1 VINRRIA
8 WLAIA
13 ALSAPSLGL
22 GTPEAP
28 PDLTGRWQLN
38 EKESEDAR
46 AKVGWGGEGA
56 PRRPGERPAYPGERR
71 PEERG
76 PGGRNLGDWGSPP
89 TTPRTSVTG
98 SLPPEFGDF
107 LEPAK
112 ALVITGTTSELTLD
126 EGRGVLV
133 RLPLDGS
140 AQKEDR
146 LTRVARW
153 DGETLVVESRVESAG
168 KLTTRYSLMPGSRR
182 LEVYSRLAAPQ
193 GGAIT
198 IRRVYDPAEA
208 SESSE
213 SAASELPPAPSPR
226 RPASQGSAPQAPSPP
241 SPLPQEDAAEDPAPR
256 AERPRPAAATAGKED
271 VPSFGVTTELV
282 YVRFHVERKGEYVDH
297 LSADQIRVLEDGRP
311 QTVALLETPSTR
323 ERTLAPEITLALDVS
338 SSVMDAGLLDER
350 LIRDVFLAG
359 LSRDTSVGLCAFGGE
374 LRCFVEPT
382 QNAQQLLHGF
392 QDALF
397 FGQASRGQGTRL
409 YASLAELCHEE
420 AVRPPA
426 PRALVVFS
434 DGLDNH
440 GGSVKEAINGALAS
454 DVRVYAVKLSQ
465 AFQETAPLRAGG
477 FGRPPARAMYDYRK
491 LDLNRLAGETGG
503 RAYEPATVDKRVI
516 AEILRDIATE
526 ISMEHV
532 VGYQPQGAA
541 TGRKRRVK
549 VELADKSIGR
559 IPDGERTLLR

>member
-1 VINRRIA
+1 VRNRRSA
-8 WLAIA
+8 WLAVA

-46 AKVGWGGEGA
+46 AKFAWAGGGA
-56 PRRPGERPAYPGERR
+56 PRRPSERPAYPGERR
-71 PEERG
+71 PGERG
-76 PGGRNLGDWGSPP
+76 PGGRNQGDWDVPP
-89 TTPRTSVTG
+89 TTPRTSVAG

-112 ALVITGTTSELTLD
+112 ALVITGTSSELTFD
-126 EGRGVLV
+126 EGRGRLV
-133 RLPLDGS
+133 RLPIDGTP
-140 AQKEDR
+140 QKQEQ
-146 LTRVARW
+146 LTRVAHW
-153 DGETLVVESRVESAG
+153 DGETLVVENRVESSG
-168 KLTTRYSLMPGSRR
+168 KLTIRYSLMPGTRR
-182 LEVYSRLAAPQ
+182 LEVYSRLAASQ

-198 IRRVYDPAEA
+198 VRRVYDAAEA
-208 SESSE
+208 SGS
-213 SAASELPPAPSPR
+213 SAATPGAAPPPPVSSTGPPARGSLARDPAAPDEPR
-226 RPASQGSAPQAPSPP
+226 QA
-241 SPLPQEDAAEDPAPR
+241 ERDPAPR
-256 AERPRPAAATAGKED
+256 AEPATAAAARERGD

-282 YVRFHVERKGEYVDH
+282 YVRFHVERKGEYVDR

-374 LRCFVEPT
+374 LRCFAPPT
-382 QNAQQLLHGF
+382 HDAQRLLHAF
-392 QDALF
+392 QEALF

-420 AVRPPA
+420 AVNPPS

-440 GGSVKEAINGALAS
+440 GGNVKEAINGALAS